1 MHQIEI
7 SPLDVSRFE
16 PLIGPAEA
24 STVTKTI
31 EAAARQLDG
40 RSFWHL
46 NSTATGG
53 GVAEILQSVL
63 GYLSGSGIST
73 RWAVV
78 DGDDEFFTVT
88 KRIHH
93 FRHGSEGD
101 GGSLGE
107 VERKAYLRTLE
118 DQAGD
123 LAGLIGAG
131 DVVVLHDPQT
141 LGLAPVLRDLGAGVI
156 WSCHVGTDEPN
167 ATTRQAWDF
176 LAPWAES
183 AQRVVFSRSAYA
195 WDVIDPAR
203 VEVGPPCIDAFSPKN
218 QPMDAVTV
226 AAVLAVSGVVSGAA
240 DVPAR
245 FVRQDGVEGTVD
257 GRAEMIEDRPLSA
270 GSRLVTQIS
279 RWDPL
284 KDHVGVMEGFVRHGP
299 DREDVELVLAG
310 PSPESVTDDPEG
322 EETFRQLTAA
332 RAALPARQRRRVH
345 IACLP
350 MDDLEQNAA
359 IVNALQRRSAVVV
372 QKSLAEGFGLTVTEA
387 MWKAVP
393 TVASAVGGIRD
404 QIDDGV
410 SGILIDPPDDLAAF
424 GAALT
429 AVLADPGRAAGLGR
443 GAHESVR
450 HRYLAPCYLSRFL
463 DLARAVAPGPG

>member
-1 MHQIEI
+1 VRQIEI
-7 SPLDVSRFE
+7 SPLDASRFE
-16 PLIGPAEA
+16 PLIGPAES
-24 STVTKTI
+24 STFTKTI

-63 GYLSGSGIST
+63 GYLSGRGIST
-73 RWAVV
+73 HWAVV

-93 FRHGSEGD
+93 FLHGSDGD

-107 VERKAYLRTLE
+107 VERKSYLRTLE
-118 DQAGD
+118 DQTEE
-123 LAGLIGAG
+123 LATLVRSG

-141 LGLAPVLRDLGAGVI
+141 LGLAPVLRQLGAGVI

-167 ATTRQAWDF
+167 AATRQAWEF
-176 LAPWAES
+176 LAPWVDA
-183 AQRVVFSRSAYA
+183 AQRVVFSRTAYA

-203 VEVGPPCIDAFSPKN
+203 VEVIPPCIDAFSPKN
-218 QPMDAVTV
+218 QAMDAATV
-226 AAVLAVSGVVSGAA
+226 AAVLGVSRVVPERAEG
-240 DVPAR
+240 PAR
-245 FVRQDGVEGTVD
+245 FTRQDGCEAHVTS
-257 GRAEMIEDRPLSA
+257 RAEMIEDRALSA
-270 GSRLVTQIS
+270 SSTLVTQIS

-284 KDHVGVMEGFVRHGP
+284 KDHAGVMEGFVRHGP

-322 EETFRQLTAA
+322 EETFRQLMAA
-332 RAALPARQRRRVH
+332 RAALPAGQRRRVH

-359 IVNALQRRSAVVV
+359 IVNALQRRSAVVA
-372 QKSLAEGFGLTVTEA
+372 QKSRAEGFGLTVTEA

-404 QIDDGV
+404 QVDHGV
-410 SGILIDPPDDLAAF
+410 SGVLIDPPDDLAAF

-429 AVLADPGRAAGLGR
+429 DLLADPDRAAGLGR

-450 HRYLAPCYLSRFL
+450 DRYLAPRYLSRFL
-463 DLARAVAPGPG
+463 DLARAVAPGPA